1 MGFGVRLA
9 DTFAARGQLCVGVDP
24 HDYLLDAWNLPRSA
38 AGVREFGL
46 RVVDAAAGWVGILKP
61 QVAFYELY
69 GAAGYAALE
78 EVLAAGRAAG
88 LLVIADAKRGDIGT
102 SAEAYGRAW
111 LLPGS
116 PLEADAVTL
125 TAYAGVGS
133 LTAVFDLAVGA
144 GKGAFVLSA
153 TSNPESFALQTA
165 RVAVGGRGHGR
176 TASADD
182 GGTAGHPGGT
192 GRHPGGTGRHPGGI
206 GGHPGGIGGP
216 PADDDLSL
224 AGLVASEVSTFNG
237 SRRGDVAALGNI
249 GLVLGATKN
258 LLDYGIDRD
267 QLAAAPSTPVLAPGF
282 GFQGARFGDVRRVFG
297 ALTPSTVVAVSRSVL
312 QSGPEGLVQS
322 IRQQADELAEAL
334 AAAA

>member
-1 MGFGVRLA
+1 MRGFGARLA
-9 DTFAARGQLCVGVDP
+9 ETFGTVGQLCVGIDP
-24 HDYLLDAWNLPRSA
+24 HDYLLDAWGLPRSA
-38 AGVREFGL
+38 SGVREFGL
-46 RVVDAAAGWVGILKP
+46 RVVDAAAGLIGIIKP

-69 GAAGYAALE
+69 GAAGFAALE

-111 LLPGS
+111 LAAGS

-133 LTAVFDLAVGA
+133 LTAVFELAEAA

-165 RVAVGGRGHGR
+165 QVATR
-176 TASADD
+176 SADSASS
-182 GGTAGHPGGT
+182 AGA
-192 GRHPGGTGRHPGGI
+192 
-206 GGHPGGIGGP
+206 
-216 PADDDLSL
+216 ADSVAGAAEFST

-237 SRRGDVAALGNI
+237 QHGTAGDRLGNI

-267 QLAAAPSTPVLAPGF
+267 LLAATPAVPVLAPGF
-282 GFQGARFGDVRRVFG
+282 GFQGARFDQVQSVFG
-297 ALTPSTVVAVSRSVL
+297 ALTASTVVAVSRSVL
-312 QSGPEGLVQS
+312 QAGPSGLEQS

-334 AAAA
+334 SRPAAGVTGATR